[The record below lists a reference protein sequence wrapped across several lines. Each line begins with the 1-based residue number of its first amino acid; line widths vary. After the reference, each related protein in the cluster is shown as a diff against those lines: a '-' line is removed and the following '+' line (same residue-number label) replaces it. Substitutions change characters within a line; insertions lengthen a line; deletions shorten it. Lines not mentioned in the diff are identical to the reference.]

1 MKVDD
6 FASTI
11 GYSGITAVVDKQIQK
26 SVSAVDALLEKG
38 QYKAAFSK
46 ALYENDDAAQG
57 RVLTAY
63 NKASSSDY
71 KSVDELKRLF
81 GVFRVPEKITKVKRI

>member
-1 MKVDD
+1 MKADD

-26 SVSAVDALLEKG
+26 SVSAVDTLLEKG

-46 ALYENDDAAQG
+46 ALYDNDTEAQE
-57 RVLTAY
+57 RVLKAY
-63 NKASSSDY
+63 NAASSSDY
-71 KSVDELKRLF
+71 RSVDELKRLF